1 MLNSFA
7 QFDLNIL
14 LYVQEHFR
22 TEALTFW
29 MQQITSLGSVLLA
42 AIAIWIIIKGGR
54 KGRLFGITIV
64 TSVLIEVAIVNG
76 FLKNVIARTRPYET
90 CNELLPAIDVL
101 SDYSFPSGHTA
112 LAFALAFV
120 FYRHLP
126 QKFGVPALIIA
137 SLVGL
142 SRVQLGVHYLSDV
155 IGGIICA
162 YIAVR
167 IAEFII
173 QRYYPQNLENDI

>member
-42 AIAIWIIIKGGR
+42 AIAIWIIIKGGH
-54 KGRLFGITIV
+54 KGRLFGITMV

-76 FLKNVIARTRPYET
+76 FLKNVSARTRPYET

-126 QKFGVPALIIA
+126 QKFGVPAIIIA
-137 SLVGL
+137 SLLGL

-155 IGGIICA
+155 IGGIVCA

-167 IAEFII
+167 IAEHLIEK
-173 QRYYPQNLENDI
+173 YYLKK

>member
-1 MLNSFA
+1 MLNSFS

-29 MQQITSLGSVLLA
+29 MSQITDLGSVLLA
-42 AIAIWIIIKGGR
+42 AIAIWLIIKGGR
-54 KGRLFGITIV
+54 QGKLFGILTV

-76 FLKNVIARTRPYET
+76 LLKNIIARQRPYEA
-90 CNELLPAIDVL
+90 CNELIPAIDVL

-112 LAFALAFV
+112 LAFVLAFV
-120 FYRHLP
+120 LYRHLP
-126 QKFGVPALIIA
+126 KKYGVPAIIIA
-137 SLVGL
+137 ILVGL

-155 IGGIICA
+155 VGGIACA

-167 IAEFII
+167 IAEHLISK
-173 QRYYPQNLENDI
+173 YKK

>member
-1 MLNSFA
+1 MLNSFS

-22 TEALTFW
+22 TETLTFL
-29 MQQITSLGSVLLA
+29 MRHTTSLGSTLLA
-42 AIAIWIIIKGGR
+42 LIAIWFMLKGGR
-54 KGRLFGITIV
+54 QGRLFGITTV

-76 FLKNVIARTRPYET
+76 FLKNVIARQRPYEV

-126 QKFGVPALIIA
+126 KQFGIPAIIVA

-142 SRVQLGVHYLSDV
+142 SRIQLGVHYLSDV
-155 IGGIICA
+155 IGGIISA

-167 IAEFII
+167 IAEHLIEK
-173 QRYYPQNLENDI
+173 YYLKK